1 MREAKRE
8 AKAAATDGTT
18 IDKPDGKRRSD
29 SHDRSIKVEEEV
41 DTEVPKAKVAK
52 QFSGSTASSLSHQID
67 RLISE
72 NQAIVASAGV
82 SQARFQ
88 EESDQ

>member
-1 MREAKRE
+1 MA
-8 AKAAATDGTT
+8 
-18 IDKPDGKRRSD
+18 
-29 SHDRSIKVEEEV
+29 
-41 DTEVPKAKVAK
+41 TEVPKAKVAK
-52 QFSGSTASSLSHQID
+52 QFSGSTASSMSHQID

>member
-18 IDKPDGKRRSD
+18 TDKPADGRRRD
-29 SHDRSIKVEEEV
+29 GHERTIKVEEEFAA
-41 DTEVPKAKVAK
+41 EVPKAKVAK

-82 SQARFQ
+82 KQARFQ